1 MIMATNNI
9 KRDKAIKTIKKLL
22 HSGHYIPMLA
32 TQDDWS
38 GFVWVSPDLDL
49 YANNLEDFAFRTV
62 PMNEIA
68 EKFKANGINSKEYDV
83 CVEFKEKAG
92 KNPYT
97 EQYLLWNVD

>member
-1 MIMATNNI
+1 
-9 KRDKAIKTIKKLL
+9 
-22 HSGHYIPMLA
+22 MLA
-32 TQDDWS
+32 TQDKWS
-38 GFVWVSPDLDL
+38 AFIWVSPDLDL

-68 EKFKANGINSKEYDV
+68 EEFKANGINSKEYDV

-92 KNPYT
+92 KHPYT